1 MPGNC
6 YASKTTNPK
15 YKFLNNKQK
24 LPLIVNSTHIKR
36 FETRIY
42 LVCYRYIREIKQTNG
57 NYLDPMRK
65 SVAAMLFGML
75 LVFEMTALLRESN
88 EVREYHTAKADMVE
102 RYDRIG
108 LNVFGMII
116 IQCSLDKILGVAR
129 CYHGLHMRRHVLH
142 FHPLD
147 LAEESPH
154 RHFPDRR
161 REKMDRIVKP

>member
-1 MPGNC
+1 
-6 YASKTTNPK
+6 
-15 YKFLNNKQK
+15 
-24 LPLIVNSTHIKR
+24 
-36 FETRIY
+36 
-42 LVCYRYIREIKQTNG
+42 
-57 NYLDPMRK
+57 MRK

-75 LVFEMTALLRESN
+75 LVFEMTALLRKSN
-88 EVREYHTAKADMVE
+88 EVREDHAAKADMVE

-129 CYHGLHMRRHVLH
+129 CYHGFHMRRHVLH

-154 RHFPDRR
+154 RHFQIEEERR
-161 REKMDRIVKP
+161 WIEL